1 MNNIKVGSNKSFG
14 IVFFL
19 FFLIVAIYPM
29 FFDGNLRVWSIIIS
43 IIFLMLG
50 LLNSRV
56 LTPLNLL
63 WFKFGI
69 LLGRIVS
76 PIVMGLVFFVIV
88 TPTGLIMKFLNK
100 DLLNLKK
107 SKSKSYW
114 IKRTTLKTDMK
125 DQF

>member
-107 SKSKSYW
+107 SKAKSYW

>member
-125 DQF
+125 NQF

>member
-69 LLGRIVS
+69 LLGSIVS